1 MLADRLQAK
10 MSRDFP
16 TADRIRDDLRGM
28 GVEVYVRSASPAF
41 FPLSQKPAACFLP
54 APASCFS
61 LRANTRRRT
70 KSGLGAP
77 AAAAAAAAAAAVG
90 TEVVAV
96 ATVAAA
102 VMVAIGTHNLLPI
115 CHSP

>member
-77 AAAAAAAAAAAVG
+77 AAAAAAVVVG
-90 TEVVAV
+90 TEVVAG